1 MAAPKK
7 KNELSLEAA
16 MVRIEEILK
25 LLDSQGGTLDESLA
39 LFEEGTSLVRFCN
52 DKLQQAKLR
61 VKEVVAKNEAD
72 ENGENP
78 AADAHA
84 PALSS
89 GRTGCGG
96 G

>member
-61 VKEVVAKNEAD
+61 VKEVMAKNEAD

-78 AADAHA
+78 AADAQ
-84 PALSS
+84 
-89 GRTGCGG
+89 
-96 G
+96 

>member
-16 MVRIEEILK
+16 MIRIEEILK

-78 AADAHA
+78 AADAQ
-84 PALSS
+84 
-89 GRTGCGG
+89 
-96 G
+96 

>member
-7 KNELSLEAA
+7 KNEISLEAA

-78 AADAHA
+78 AADAQ
-84 PALSS
+84 
-89 GRTGCGG
+89 
-96 G
+96 

>member
-78 AADAHA
+78 AADAQ
-84 PALSS
+84 
-89 GRTGCGG
+89 
-96 G
+96 

>member
-52 DKLQQAKLR
+52 DKLQ
-61 VKEVVAKNEAD
+61 
-72 ENGENP
+72 
-78 AADAHA
+78 
-84 PALSS
+84 
-89 GRTGCGG
+89 
-96 G
+96 